1 MPPELISNA
10 IWHKGV
16 YDLVLSETI
25 WRLLDAGETALDVGA
40 HVGYVTSLMAARV
53 GARGEVISFEPHPIL
68 FQELRTNVQLWA
80 EIANTAEVRVVN
92 IALSDRNCFAV
103 LKTPSNWEL
112 NRGVATIV
120 IGNHDVKRDEAYYP
134 VTLKRLDDLLDEDVR
149 LGLLKLD
156 VEGHEINILSG
167 ALRLLG
173 RGAIRDIIFEDVGD
187 YPTPTM
193 LLLENFGY
201 SLFSLAKYFRGPRL
215 RSADRNGVS
224 PRDDP
229 NYLATLEPSRAIQRM
244 NRKGWFVLK
253 GG

>member
-92 IALSDRNCFAV
+92 IALSDRNCSAV
-103 LKTPSNWEL
+103 LKTPPNWEL